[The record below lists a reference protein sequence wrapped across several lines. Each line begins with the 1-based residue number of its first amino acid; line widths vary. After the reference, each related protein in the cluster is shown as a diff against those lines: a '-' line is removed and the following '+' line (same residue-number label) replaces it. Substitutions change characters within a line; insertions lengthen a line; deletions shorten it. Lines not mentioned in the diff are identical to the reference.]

1 MEEIWRDAVGHEGL
15 CQVSN
20 LGRVRTLP
28 YEYPWRGTIKTNKG
42 TILKPYSVRNN
53 YKQIEI
59 RHRAFYVHRLVAE
72 AFIPNPNHYRFVNHK
87 DENPCNNA
95 ADNLEWCTHEYN
107 VRYSI
112 EKTRRRCLE
121 AHGVP
126 VYRIDLKTG
135 ERYDYP
141 NIKSTRQD
149 GFDPKSV
156 SAACTGSYNGRIKNK
171 YKNNLWFYAEN

>member
-1 MEEIWRDAVGHEGL
+1 MEEIWKDVVGHEGL

-28 YEYPWRGTIKTNKG
+28 YEYPWRGTIRTNKG
-42 TILKPYSVRNN
+42 KILKPYSVRNN
-53 YKQIEI
+53 YKQVDI

-112 EKTRRRCLE
+112 EKIRRRCLE

-141 NIKSTRQD
+141 NIISTRKD
-149 GFDPKSV
+149 GFSEKTV
-156 SAACTGSYNGRIKNK
+156 SAACAGSHPAKIRNK